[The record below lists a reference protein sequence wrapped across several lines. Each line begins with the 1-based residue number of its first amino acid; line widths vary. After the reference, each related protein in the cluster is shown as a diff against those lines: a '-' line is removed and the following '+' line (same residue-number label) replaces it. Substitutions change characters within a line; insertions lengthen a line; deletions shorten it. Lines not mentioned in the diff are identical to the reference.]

1 MKMRVIYALLIALAV
16 GSVDAYA
23 GRPIEH
29 AKLPQTVHQFI
40 KQHYPHATITL
51 AKSEGVEFINREY
64 EVLLSNDTRIEFRGN
79 GEWEQ
84 IDSREELPKSV
95 VPQAIAHFVENR
107 YPMAKVTD
115 MERGRRYSEVILNNG
130 TELSFDRD
138 YRLVDIDD

>member
-1 MKMRVIYALLIALAV
+1 MRMRLIYALLVALAV
-16 GSVDAYA
+16 GSAKAYA
-23 GRPIEH
+23 DRPIEH
-29 AKLPQTVHQFI
+29 EKLPQRVHQFI

-51 AKSEGVEFINREY
+51 AKSEGIEFINREY

-84 IDSREELPKSV
+84 IDSREELPMSI
-95 VPQAIAHFVENR
+95 VPREIASFVTNR

-115 MERGRRYSEVILNNG
+115 MERGRRYSEVTLSNG
-130 TELSFDRD
+130 KELSFDSD

>member
-1 MKMRVIYALLIALAV
+1 MRMRLIYARRVALAV
-16 GSVDAYA
+16 GSAKAYA

-29 AKLPQTVHQFI
+29 EKLPQNVHQFI

-51 AKSEGVEFINREY
+51 AKSEGIEFINREY

-84 IDSREELPKSV
+84 IDSREELPMSI
-95 VPQAIAHFVENR
+95 VPREIANFVTNR

-115 MERGRRYSEVILNNG
+115 MERGRRFSEVTLSNG
-130 TELSFDRD
+130 KELSFDSD